1 MKVAVFLKMLL
12 KAIKRISGVAGFV
25 LCCSIPAYAGT
36 PKAFDKPAPAPNLIL
51 TLPDQWLAAEKSSPS
66 ITSNV
71 LAHHNGNETQT
82 FALKRKPVNV
92 DCDMDVV
99 QNTLGDAPLSNRFF
113 GECDLHYHY

>member
-1 MKVAVFLKMLL
+1 MKVAIFLKMLL
-12 KAIKRISGVAGFV
+12 KAIKRILGVAGFV
-25 LCCSIPAYAGT
+25 LCCSITTYAGT
-36 PKAFDKPAPAPNLIL
+36 PKAFGKPVSQNLIL
-51 TLPDQWLAAEKSSPS
+51 TLPDQWLAAEKASPS

-71 LAHHNGNETQT
+71 LVHHNSNETQT

-99 QNTLGDAPLSNRFF
+99 QNTLGDVSLSNRFF